1 MEAQGLEVGVESGLV
16 QSCRKLSVV
25 AACGE
30 RRKLA
35 QR

>member
-1 MEAQGLEVGVESGLV
+1 MEVGVESGLV

-25 AACGE
+25 TAFGE